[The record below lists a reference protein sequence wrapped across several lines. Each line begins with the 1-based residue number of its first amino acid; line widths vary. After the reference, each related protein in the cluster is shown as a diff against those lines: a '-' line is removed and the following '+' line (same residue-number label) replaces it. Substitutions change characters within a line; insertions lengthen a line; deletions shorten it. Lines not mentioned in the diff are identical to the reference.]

1 MTKHLRAF
9 AIAGLC
15 LTLATSAVAQ
25 DTDGASLT
33 LTAPARQADFIV
45 DGAHWTCSGTTCQ
58 AASVDDMPALRSCK
72 RVVAVVGAVTAFSWH
87 GKALSDADIATCNTK
102 ARP

>member
-1 MTKHLRAF
+1 MTKHTGVF

-15 LTLATSAVAQ
+15 LTLATSVAAQ
-25 DTDGASLT
+25 DTDGASLK
-33 LTAPARQADFIV
+33 LVAPARQADFIV

-58 AASVDDMPALRSCK
+58 AVAVDDMPALRSCK
-72 RVVAVVGAVTAFSWH
+72 RVVAIIGAVTAFSWH

-102 ARP
+102 ARA

>member
-15 LTLATSAVAQ
+15 LTWTASAVAQ

-33 LTAPARQADFIV
+33 LTAPARQADFII
-45 DGAHWTCSGTTCQ
+45 DGAHWTCSDTTCQ
-58 AASVDDMPALRSCK
+58 AAAVDDMPALRSCK
-72 RVVAVVGAVTAFSWH
+72 RVVAITGAVTAFSWH
-87 GKALSDADIATCNTK
+87 GKALSDTDIAICNTK
-102 ARP
+102 ARA

>member
-1 MTKHLRAF
+1 MTRHLRAF

-15 LTLATSAVAQ
+15 MTWAASAVAQ

-33 LTAPARQADFIV
+33 LTAPARQADFII

-72 RVVAVVGAVTAFSWH
+72 RIVADIGAVTAFSWH
-87 GKALSDADIATCNTK
+87 GKALSDADIATCNAK